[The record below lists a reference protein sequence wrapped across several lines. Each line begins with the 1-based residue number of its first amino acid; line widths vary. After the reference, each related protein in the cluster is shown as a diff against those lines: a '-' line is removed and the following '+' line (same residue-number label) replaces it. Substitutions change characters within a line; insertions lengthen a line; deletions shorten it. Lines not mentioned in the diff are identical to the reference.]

1 MGIKVNLKNVRI
13 AWFYGIEKSK
23 AQNDGEKDSY
33 RVEILVDKDDHKNL
47 AKLDEASLEVMTEAL
62 KSEKAAEKWLKR
74 ESGLEGNISKDC
86 AIKDGDERDTEDENY
101 EHKIWIR
108 AKSYKQPRILTDE
121 GEETR
126 DGEED
131 LEGNDL
137 EGKVPYG
144 GCYANVS
151 IELWG
156 QNSDKG
162 KGLRCNWLG
171 VKFVSDGEAFGG
183 GGSSERAND
192 DDLDDDEDDA
202 PRRGKSKPK
211 PSRRSRDEDDDE
223 EDEKPR
229 RRRSRDED
237 DEDDEDEEEDRPR
250 RRRR

>member
-13 AWFYGIEKSK
+13 AWFFGFEKAK
-23 AQNDGEKDSY
+23 AKNDGEKDAY
-33 RVEILVDKDDHKNL
+33 RVEILVDKDDHKNI
-47 AKLDEASLEVMTEAL
+47 AKLDEAALAVMTEAL

-74 ESGLEGNISKDC
+74 ESGLDGNISKDC

-108 AKSYKQPRILTDE
+108 AKSYKQPRILTSE

-144 GCYANVS
+144 GCFANVS

-156 QNSDKG
+156 QNNDTG

-171 VKFVSDGEAFGG
+171 VKFVEDGEAFGG
-183 GGSSERAND
+183 GGGSTERAND
-192 DDLDDDEDDA
+192 DDLDDDDEDDA

-211 PSRRSRDEDDDE
+211 PSRRSRDEDE

-229 RRRSRDED
+229 RRRSRDEG
-237 DEDDEDEEEDRPR
+237 DEDEEEERPR

>member
-13 AWFYGIEKSK
+13 AWFYGFEKAEPQK
-23 AQNDGEKDSY
+23 DEKPSY

-47 AKLDEASLEVMTEAL
+47 SKLDEAALAVMTEAL

-108 AKSYKQPRILTDE
+108 AKSFKQPRIQTSE
-121 GEETR
+121 GEDTQ

-156 QNSDKG
+156 QNNDKG

-171 VKFVSDGEAFGG
+171 VRFVADGDAFGG
-183 GGSSERAND
+183 GGGSKEKATD
-192 DDLDDDEDDA
+192 DDLGDDEDDT

-223 EDEKPR
+223 EEEKPR
-229 RRRSRDED
+229 RRRSRDEEE
-237 DEDDEDEEEDRPR
+237 DEDDEDERPR

>member
-13 AWFYGIEKSK
+13 AWFFGFEKAK
-23 AQNDGEKDSY
+23 AKNDGEKDAY
-33 RVEILVDKDDHKNL
+33 RVEILVDKDDHKNI
-47 AKLDEASLEVMTEAL
+47 AKLDEAALAVMTEAL
-62 KSEKAAEKWLKR
+62 KSEKAAVKWLKR
-74 ESGLEGNISKDC
+74 ESGLDGNISKDC

-108 AKSYKQPRILTDE
+108 AKSYKQPRILTSE

-144 GCYANVS
+144 GCFANVS

-156 QNSDKG
+156 QNNDTG

-171 VKFVSDGEAFGG
+171 VKFVEDGEAFGG
-183 GGSSERAND
+183 GGGSTERAND
-192 DDLDDDEDDA
+192 DDLDDDDEDDA

-211 PSRRSRDEDDDE
+211 PPRRSRDEDDD
-223 EDEKPR
+223 DEKPR

-237 DEDDEDEEEDRPR
+237 DEDEEEERPR

>member
-13 AWFYGIEKSK
+13 AWFYGFEKAK
-23 AQNDGEKDSY
+23 AKNDGEKDAY
-33 RVEILVDKDDHKNL
+33 RVEILVDKDDHKNI
-47 AKLDEASLEVMTEAL
+47 AKLDEAALAVMTEAL

-74 ESGLEGNISKDC
+74 ESGLDGNISKDC

-108 AKSYKQPRILTDE
+108 AKSYKQPRILTSE

-144 GCYANVS
+144 GCFANVS

-156 QNSDKG
+156 QNNDTG

-171 VKFVSDGEAFGG
+171 VKFVEEGEAFGG
-183 GGSSERAND
+183 GGSTERAND
-192 DDLDDDEDDA
+192 DDLSDDEDA

-211 PSRRSRDEDDDE
+211 PSRRSRDEDEDE

-237 DEDDEDEEEDRPR
+237 DEDEEEERPR

>member
-13 AWFYGIEKSK
+13 AWFYGFEKAK
-23 AQNDGEKDSY
+23 AKNDGEKDAY
-33 RVEILVDKDDHKNL
+33 RVEILVDKDDHKNI
-47 AKLDEASLEVMTEAL
+47 AKLDEAALAVMTEAL

-74 ESGLEGNISKDC
+74 ESGLDGNISKDC

-108 AKSYKQPRILTDE
+108 AKSYKQPRILTSE

-144 GCYANVS
+144 GCFANVS

-156 QNSDKG
+156 QNNDTG

-171 VKFVSDGEAFGG
+171 VKFVEDGEAFGG

-192 DDLDDDEDDA
+192 DDLSDDEDDA

-211 PSRRSRDEDDDE
+211 PSRRSRDEDEDE
-223 EDEKPR
+223 EEEKPR

-237 DEDDEDEEEDRPR
+237 DEDEEEERPR

>member
-13 AWFYGIEKSK
+13 AWFYGFEKAK
-23 AQNDGEKDSY
+23 AKNDGEKDAY
-33 RVEILVDKDDHKNL
+33 RVEILVDKDDHKNI
-47 AKLDEASLEVMTEAL
+47 AKLDEAALAVMTEAL

-74 ESGLEGNISKDC
+74 ESGLDGNISKDC

-108 AKSYKQPRILTDE
+108 AKSYKQPRILTSE

-144 GCYANVS
+144 GCFANVS

-156 QNSDKG
+156 QNNDTG

-171 VKFVSDGEAFGG
+171 VKFVEDGEAFGG

-192 DDLDDDEDDA
+192 DDLSDDEDDA

-211 PSRRSRDEDDDE
+211 PSRRSRDEE
-223 EDEKPR
+223 EEKPR
-229 RRRSRDED
+229 RRRSRD
-237 DEDDEDEEEDRPR
+237 DEDGDEEEERPR

>member
-13 AWFYGIEKSK
+13 AWFYGTEKAK
-23 AQNDGEKDSY
+23 AQNDGEKDAY
-33 RVEILVDKDDHKNL
+33 RVEILVDKDDHKNI
-47 AKLDEASLEVMTEAL
+47 AKLDEAALAVMTEAL

-108 AKSYKQPRILTDE
+108 AKSYKQPRILTDL

-144 GCYANVS
+144 GCFANVS

-156 QNSDKG
+156 QNNDKG

-171 VKFVSDGEAFGG
+171 VKFVEDGEAFGG

-211 PSRRSRDEDDDE
+211 PSRRSRDEDDEDE
-223 EDEKPR
+223 EEEKPR

-237 DEDDEDEEEDRPR
+237 DEDEEEERPR

>member
-13 AWFYGIEKSK
+13 AWFFGFEKAK
-23 AQNDGEKDSY
+23 AKNDGEKDAY
-33 RVEILVDKDDHKNL
+33 RVEILVDKDDHKNI
-47 AKLDEASLEVMTEAL
+47 AKLDEAALAVMTEAL

-74 ESGLEGNISKDC
+74 ESGLDGNISKDC

-108 AKSYKQPRILTDE
+108 AKSYKQPRILTSE

-144 GCYANVS
+144 GCFANVS

-156 QNSDKG
+156 QNNDTG

-171 VKFVSDGEAFGG
+171 VKFVEDGEAFGG
-183 GGSSERAND
+183 GGGSTERAND
-192 DDLDDDEDDA
+192 DDLDDDDDDDA

-211 PSRRSRDEDDDE
+211 PSRRSRDEDE

-237 DEDDEDEEEDRPR
+237 DEDEEEERPR

>member
-13 AWFYGIEKSK
+13 AWFYGTEKAK
-23 AQNDGEKDSY
+23 AQNDGEKDAY
-33 RVEILVDKDDHKNL
+33 RVEILVDKDDHKNI
-47 AKLDEASLEVMTEAL
+47 AKLDEAALAVMTEAL

-108 AKSYKQPRILTDE
+108 AKSYKQPRILTDL

-156 QNSDKG
+156 QNNDKG

-171 VKFVSDGEAFGG
+171 VKFVEDGEAFGG

-211 PSRRSRDEDDDE
+211 PSRRSRDDDDE
-223 EDEKPR
+223 DEEEEKPR

-237 DEDDEDEEEDRPR
+237 DEDEEEEERPR

>member
-13 AWFYGIEKSK
+13 AWFYGFEKAK
-23 AQNDGEKDSY
+23 AKNDGEKDAY
-33 RVEILVDKDDHKNL
+33 RVEILVDKDDHKNI
-47 AKLDEASLEVMTEAL
+47 AKLDEAALAVMTEAL

-74 ESGLEGNISKDC
+74 ESGLDGNISKDC

-108 AKSYKQPRILTDE
+108 AKSYKQPRILTSE

-144 GCYANVS
+144 GCFANVS

-156 QNSDKG
+156 QNNDTG

-171 VKFVSDGEAFGG
+171 VKFVEDGEAFGG
-183 GGSSERAND
+183 GGSTERAND
-192 DDLDDDEDDA
+192 DDLDDDDEDDA
-202 PRRGKSKPK
+202 PRRGKSKQK
-211 PSRRSRDEDDDE
+211 PSRRSRDEDEDE

-237 DEDDEDEEEDRPR
+237 DEDEEEERPR

>member
-13 AWFYGIEKSK
+13 AWFYGFEKAK
-23 AQNDGEKDSY
+23 AKNDGEKDAY
-33 RVEILVDKDDHKNL
+33 RVEILVDKDDHKNI
-47 AKLDEASLEVMTEAL
+47 AKLDEAALAVMTEAL

-74 ESGLEGNISKDC
+74 ESGLDGNISKDC

-108 AKSYKQPRILTDE
+108 AKSYKQPRILTSE

-144 GCYANVS
+144 GCFANVS

-156 QNSDKG
+156 QNNDTG

-171 VKFVSDGEAFGG
+171 VKFVEDGEAFGG
-183 GGSSERAND
+183 GGGSTERAND
-192 DDLDDDEDDA
+192 DDLDDDDEDDA

-211 PSRRSRDEDDDE
+211 PSRRSRDEDE

-237 DEDDEDEEEDRPR
+237 DEDEEEERPR

>member
-13 AWFYGIEKSK
+13 AWFYGFEKAK
-23 AQNDGEKDSY
+23 AKNDGEKDAY
-33 RVEILVDKDDHKNL
+33 RVEILVDKDDHKNI
-47 AKLDEASLEVMTEAL
+47 AKLDEAALAVMTEAL

-74 ESGLEGNISKDC
+74 ESGLDGNISKDC

-108 AKSYKQPRILTDE
+108 AKSYKQPRILTSE

-144 GCYANVS
+144 GCFANVS

-156 QNSDKG
+156 QNNDTG

-171 VKFVSDGEAFGG
+171 VKFVEDGEAFGG

-192 DDLDDDEDDA
+192 DDLDDDDEDDT

-211 PSRRSRDEDDDE
+211 PSRRSRDEEDEDE
-223 EDEKPR
+223 EAEKPR

-237 DEDDEDEEEDRPR
+237 DEDEEEERPR

>member
-13 AWFYGIEKSK
+13 AWFYGFEKAK
-23 AQNDGEKDSY
+23 AKNDGEKDAY
-33 RVEILVDKDDHKNL
+33 RVEILVDKDDHKNI
-47 AKLDEASLEVMTEAL
+47 AKLDEAALAVMTEAL

-74 ESGLEGNISKDC
+74 ESGLDGNISKDC

-108 AKSYKQPRILTDE
+108 AKSFKQPRILTDL

-144 GCYANVS
+144 GCFANVS

-156 QNSDKG
+156 QNKDTV

-171 VKFVSDGEAFGG
+171 VKFVEEGEAFGG

-192 DDLDDDEDDA
+192 DDLNDDDEDDA

-223 EDEKPR
+223 EEEKPR

-237 DEDDEDEEEDRPR
+237 DEDEEEERPR

>member
-13 AWFYGIEKSK
+13 AWFYGFEKAK
-23 AQNDGEKDSY
+23 AKNDGEKDAY
-33 RVEILVDKDDHKNL
+33 RVEILVDKDDHKNI
-47 AKLDEASLEVMTEAL
+47 AKLDEAALAVMTEAL

-74 ESGLEGNISKDC
+74 ESGLDGNISKDC

-108 AKSYKQPRILTDE
+108 AKSYKQPRILTSE

-144 GCYANVS
+144 GCFANVS

-156 QNSDKG
+156 QNNDTG

-171 VKFVSDGEAFGG
+171 VKFVEDGEAFGG

-192 DDLDDDEDDA
+192 DDLSDDEDDA

-211 PSRRSRDEDDDE
+211 PSRRSRDEDEDE

-237 DEDDEDEEEDRPR
+237 DEDEEEERPR

>member
-13 AWFYGIEKSK
+13 AWFYGTEKAK
-23 AQNDGEKDSY
+23 AQNDGEKDAY
-33 RVEILVDKDDHKNL
+33 RVEILVDKDDHKNI
-47 AKLDEASLEVMTEAL
+47 AKLDEAALAVMTEAL

-108 AKSYKQPRILTDE
+108 AKSYKQPRILTDL

-144 GCYANVS
+144 GCFANVS

-156 QNSDKG
+156 QNNDKG

-171 VKFVSDGEAFGG
+171 VKFVEDGEAFGG
-183 GGSSERAND
+183 GFSERAND
-192 DDLDDDEDDA
+192 DDLSDDEDDA

-211 PSRRSRDEDDDE
+211 PSRRSRDEDDEDE
-223 EDEKPR
+223 EEEKPR
-229 RRRSRDED
+229 RRRSRDG
-237 DEDDEDEEEDRPR
+237 DDEDEEEEEERPR

>member
-1 MGIKVNLKNVRI
+1 MGIKVNLKKVRI
-13 AWFYGIEKSK
+13 AWFYGTEKAK
-23 AQNDGEKDSY
+23 AQNDGEKDAY
-33 RVEILVDKDDHKNL
+33 RVEILVDKDDHKNI
-47 AKLDEASLEVMTEAL
+47 AKLDEAALAVMTEAL

-108 AKSYKQPRILTDE
+108 AKSYKQPRILTDL

-144 GCYANVS
+144 GCFANVS

-156 QNSDKG
+156 QNNDKG

-171 VKFVSDGEAFGG
+171 VKFVEDGEAFGG

-192 DDLDDDEDDA
+192 DDLDDDDEDDA

-211 PSRRSRDEDDDE
+211 PSRRSRDEDDEE

-237 DEDDEDEEEDRPR
+237 DEDEEEERPR

>member
-13 AWFYGIEKSK
+13 AWFFGFEKAK
-23 AQNDGEKDSY
+23 AKNDGEKDAY
-33 RVEILVDKDDHKNL
+33 RVEILVDKDDHKNI
-47 AKLDEASLEVMTEAL
+47 AKLDEAALAVMTEAL

-74 ESGLEGNISKDC
+74 ESGLDGNISKDC

-108 AKSYKQPRILTDE
+108 AKSYKQPRILTSE

-144 GCYANVS
+144 GCFANVS

-156 QNSDKG
+156 QNNDTG

-171 VKFVSDGEAFGG
+171 VKFVEDGEAFGG
-183 GGSSERAND
+183 GGGSTERAND
-192 DDLDDDEDDA
+192 DDLDDDDEDDA
-202 PRRGKSKPK
+202 PRRVKSKPK

-223 EDEKPR
+223 EEEKPR

-237 DEDDEDEEEDRPR
+237 DEDEEEERPR